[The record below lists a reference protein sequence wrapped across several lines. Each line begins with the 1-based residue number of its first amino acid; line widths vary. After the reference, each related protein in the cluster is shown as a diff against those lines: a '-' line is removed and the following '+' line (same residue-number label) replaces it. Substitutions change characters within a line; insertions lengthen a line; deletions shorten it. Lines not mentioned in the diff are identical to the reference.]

1 MRMPFVTTPARTA
14 RSFRSWRRHES
25 VCAHVGLVMLAS
37 VVGAAPAISQV
48 PDRPGTLIVTNKA
61 PSTATFID
69 IASGRT
75 LATLPT
81 GHGPHEIVLS
91 KDGRT
96 AVISDYGTGPQ
107 PGRTLTVLDVPAR
120 QVARTIDLGEY
131 RRPHGL
137 AWLPGDSLVAVTVEA
152 SRAVLLV
159 HVARGAVVRTITT
172 GQTGSHMV
180 AVTADGQTAWTG
192 DIGSN
197 TVTELDLLTGQSV
210 RHVEVPAQPEAINVA
225 PDGSEV
231 WVGSN
236 GTGRVSVLDTYTGA
250 VATAAEGFTWPYRV
264 WFTPDA
270 ETVLLPDFTGDA
282 VRFVARRSR
291 RELGRLTFPQEGPQG
306 IVVSPDGR
314 TAFVS
319 LSREARVV
327 VIDVP
332 TRTVIGHV
340 PAGQTP
346 DGVVFVR
353 AAGR

>member
-1 MRMPFVTTPARTA
+1 MFAWSPVASPRRPPRMLRLTPPRW
-14 RSFRSWRRHES
+14 FR
-25 VCAHVGLVMLAS
+25 LVPAALLAATS
-37 VVGAAPAISQV
+37 ALAAQV

-61 PSTATFID
+61 PATATFID
-69 IASGRT
+69 VASGRV

-91 KDGRT
+91 RDGAT
-96 AVISDYGTGPQ
+96 AVISDYGTGPR
-107 PGRTLTVLDVPAR
+107 PGQTLTVLDVAAR
-120 QVARTIDLGEY
+120 RVARTIDLGEY

-159 HVARGAVVRTITT
+159 HVARGEVVRAVPT
-172 GQTGSHMV
+172 GQSGSHMV
-180 AVTADGQTAWTG
+180 AVTADGATAWTG

-197 TVTELDLLTGQSV
+197 TVTELDLLTGQAI
-210 RHVEVPAQPEAINVA
+210 RHVDVPAQPEAINVT

-231 WVGSN
+231 WMGSN
-236 GTGRVSVLDTYTGA
+236 GTGRVSVLDAYTGA
-250 VATAAEGFTWPYRV
+250 VTTAAEGFTWPYRV

-270 ETVLLPDFTGDA
+270 ETVLLPDYTGDA

-291 RELGRLTFPQEGPQG
+291 RELRRLTFPQEGPQG

-327 VIDVP
+327 VIDVAS
-332 TRTVIGHV
+332 RTVLGHV
-340 PAGQTP
+340 SAGETP
-346 DGVVFVR
+346 DGVVFR
-353 AAGR
+353 PATSAR

>member
-1 MRMPFVTTPARTA
+1 MAV
-14 RSFRSWRRHES
+14 
-25 VCAHVGLVMLAS
+25 LL
-37 VVGAAPAISQV
+37 AAPVAAAQV

-69 IASGRT
+69 VASGRT
-75 LATLPT
+75 LATVPT
-81 GHGPHEIVLS
+81 GNGPHEIVLS

-107 PGRTLTVLDVPAR
+107 PGRTLTVLDVPNR
-120 QVARTIDLGEY
+120 QIARTIDLGEY

-159 HVARGAVVRTITT
+159 HVAR
-172 GQTGSHMV
+172 QNGSHMV

-210 RHVEVPAQPEAINVA
+210 RHVEVPVQPEAINVA

-250 VATAAEGFTWPYRV
+250 VATAAEGFRWPYRI

-270 ETVLLPDFTGDA
+270 ETVLLPDYTGDA

-332 TRTVIGHV
+332 SRTVLGHV
-340 PAGQTP
+340 AAGQTP
-346 DGVVFVR
+346 DGVVFVP